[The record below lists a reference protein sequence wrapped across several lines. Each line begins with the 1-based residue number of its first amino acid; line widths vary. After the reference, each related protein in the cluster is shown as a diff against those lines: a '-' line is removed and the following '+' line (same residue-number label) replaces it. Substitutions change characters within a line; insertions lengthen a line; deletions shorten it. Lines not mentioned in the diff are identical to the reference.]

1 MKKYKIMFWV
11 ATSLIFVLEGLM
23 PAFTS
28 QSEMAKEG
36 IRHLGYPAYFGTML
50 AVFKTLG
57 GFALILPM
65 VPKRVKEWAYA
76 GYGFDFIAAFV
87 SLSAVDGMSSML
99 IMPVVAMAILVMSYV
114 SYNKLQSQAK

>member
-1 MKKYKIMFWV
+1 MKKYKIIFWIT
-11 ATSLIFVLEGLM
+11 TSLIFVLEGLL

-36 IRHLGYPAYFGTML
+36 IRHLGYPEYFGTLL

-57 GFALILPM
+57 GFALILPL

-87 SLSAVDGMSSML
+87 SIAVVDGMSGML
-99 IMPVVAMAILVMSYV
+99 FLPVVAMAILVMSYV
-114 SYNKLQSQAK
+114 TSNKLNA